1 MLNVEQKESEDKL
14 SYRKI
19 IQPSEI
25 CGVNG
30 CVNPRRPGQRNCK
43 EHHAEM
49 QREFREKNKQPEQLI
64 MQAVKASARKIGRRK
79 IDAKFKA
86 QMEALVASVR
96 DKIEV
101 FNLDALQNEEP
112 TGWNGFL
119 KSGEIGEG
127 KR

>member
-1 MLNVEQKESEDKL
+1 MCESAATRAKKL
-14 SYRKI
+14 QRAS
-19 IQPSEI
+19 
-25 CGVNG
+25 
-30 CVNPRRPGQRNCK
+30 RRNATRVQR
-43 EHHAEM
+43 
-49 QREFREKNKQPEQLI
+49 KNKQPEQLI